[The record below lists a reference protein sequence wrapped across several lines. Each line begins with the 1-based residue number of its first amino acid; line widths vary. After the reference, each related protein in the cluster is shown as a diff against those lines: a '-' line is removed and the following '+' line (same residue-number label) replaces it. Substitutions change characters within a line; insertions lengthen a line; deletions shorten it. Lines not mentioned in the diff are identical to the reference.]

1 MHYSHYITIEPG
13 KRSGQACIR
22 GMRITVNDILNWLAS
37 GKSIA
42 EILEDHDELTKED
55 IFAALQ
61 YAADREGRHH
71 MIAI

>member
-1 MHYSHYITIEPG
+1 
-13 KRSGQACIR
+13 
-22 GMRITVNDILNWLAS
+22 MRITVNDILNWLAA

-42 EILEDHDELTKED
+42 EILLDYDELTKED

-71 MIAI
+71 LIAI